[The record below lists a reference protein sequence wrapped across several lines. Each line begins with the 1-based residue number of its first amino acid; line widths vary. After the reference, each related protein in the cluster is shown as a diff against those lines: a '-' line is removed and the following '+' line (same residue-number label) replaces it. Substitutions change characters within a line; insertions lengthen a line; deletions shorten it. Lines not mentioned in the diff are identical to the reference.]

1 MRTGTAVKVF
11 KYSYISDLRATIFV
25 KCPKNGV
32 KMGKNA
38 PSTSKKV
45 FKYSYIS
52 TLRATIFVKCP
63 ENGVKMGK
71 NAPSTS
77 KKSV

>member
-1 MRTGTAVKVF
+1 MRAGTAVKVF

-32 KMGKNA
+32 KWAIMRAGTA
-38 PSTSKKV
+38 VKV

-52 TLRATIFVKCP
+52 DLRATIFVKCP
-63 ENGVKMGK
+63 KKGVKMGN
-71 NAPSTS
+71 NARGYRC
-77 KKSV
+77 KSV